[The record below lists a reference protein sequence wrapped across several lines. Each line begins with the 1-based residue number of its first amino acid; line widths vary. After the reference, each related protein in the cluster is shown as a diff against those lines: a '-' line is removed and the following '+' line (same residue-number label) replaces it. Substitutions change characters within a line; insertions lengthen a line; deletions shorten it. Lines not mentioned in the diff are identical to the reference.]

1 MADQYSDL
9 MDLDETLMGSF
20 QSHTKNN
27 TKTARSSFKTY
38 KMDEM
43 EKKNNTNN
51 VSQSVY
57 INNTKNASIV
67 RTALVLYVGTAEKR
81 QGSAVWL

>member
-9 MDLDETLMGSF
+9 MDLDETLRGSF

-43 EKKNNTNN
+43 EKKTTQTMCHK
-51 VSQSVY
+51 VC
-57 INNTKNASIV
+57 T
-67 RTALVLYVGTAEKR
+67 
-81 QGSAVWL
+81 